1 MNHNNA
7 STDFSISAPMILCD
21 NHARG
26 SIIMIH
32 EIIPIAEHHIAGFHG
47 VLNAVARERRFL
59 AFLEA
64 PPLEQMQQFVLN
76 NIDEGYPQFVV
87 FIDGQIVGWCDVIP
101 NSRRA
106 MQAHCGALGVG
117 LLPQFRGQGIGRE
130 LVQRTIDA
138 ALEFG
143 LTRIELMVRE
153 TNVNAI
159 ALYKKFGFEAEGLH
173 RKAVRIGGRY
183 ENLLSMALVTE

>member
-1 MNHNNA
+1 M
-7 STDFSISAPMILCD
+7 L
-21 NHARG
+21 G
-26 SIIMIH
+26 GKVIMTH
-32 EIIPIAEHHIAGFHG
+32 EIRPIAENHIAAFHE
-47 VLNAVARERRFL
+47 VLDAVAREQRFL

-64 PPLEQMQQFVLN
+64 PPFEQLRHFVLN

-87 FIDGQIVGWCDVIP
+87 LIDSEIGGWCDVIP

-106 MQAHCGALGVG
+106 AQAHCGTLGMG
-117 LLPQFRGQGIGRE
+117 LLPRFRGQGIGRR
-130 LVQRTIDA
+130 LMQRTLGA

-143 LTRIELMVRE
+143 LTRIELTVRE

-173 RKAVRIGGRY
+173 RKAVRIEGRY
-183 ENLLSMALVTE
+183 ENLLSMAFLTE